1 MKAIGLFSGG
11 LDSTLAVKLIQEQG
25 IEVIAVKF
33 TGPFFQTPP
42 DGRCR
47 ATECAQQMGME
58 FRKVPKGEEFL
69 DMLRHPRHGYGSA
82 INPCVDCRIFMLKK
96 AKAMM
101 EELGASFLITGEVL
115 GQRPMSQRRNMIE
128 LIERES
134 GLEGK
139 IVRPLSAQHFEP
151 TEAERN
157 GWIDRAKLLD
167 IHGRG
172 RRPQIALAGEFG
184 LTEFENPAGG
194 CLLTDK
200 NFAAKMRDLFA
211 HQEHVVM
218 YDIELLKIGRH
229 FRVDG
234 RKLVCA
240 RDKAECEALSRRAQA
255 GEGWAL
261 EPVECAGPTV
271 LVQRPTDGSG
281 AADACDAE
289 ILRVAAEMVAAYSDG
304 VSPEVAVKAFSQAG
318 GAEDVQP
325 AHVELRVPR
334 VARDAIR
341 AVRV

>member
-11 LDSTLAVKLIQEQG
+11 LDSTLALKLIQDQG

-33 TGPFFQTPP
+33 TSPFFQGAP

-47 ATECAQQMGME
+47 ATEVARLMGME
-58 FRKVPKGEEFL
+58 FLKVPKGDVFL

-82 INPCVDCRIFMLKK
+82 MNPCVDCRIFMLKK
-96 AKAMM
+96 AKAIM
-101 EELGASFLITGEVL
+101 EEMGAAFVITGEVL

-172 RRPQIALAGEFG
+172 RRPQIALAAELG
-184 LTEFENPAGG
+184 LSEFENPAGG

-200 NFAAKMRDLFA
+200 NFAAKVRDLFA
-211 HQEHVVM
+211 HQEQPTMH
-218 YDIELLKIGRH
+218 DIELLRIGRH
-229 FRVDG
+229 FRAG
-234 RKLVCA
+234 SYKLICA
-240 RDKAECEALSRRAQA
+240 RNENECEALTRRAEA
-255 GEGWAL
+255 GEGWTF
-261 EPVECAGPTV
+261 EPVKCAGPTV
-271 LVQRPTDGSG
+271 LLLAPTDGSG
-281 AADACDAE
+281 ACSADM
-289 ILRVAAEMVAAYSDG
+289 LQLAAEMVAAYSDG
-304 VSPEVAVKAFSQAG
+304 ESPEVSVRIAAG
-318 GAEDVQP
+318 TKGE
-325 AHVELRVPR
+325 ELSAPR
-334 VARDAIR
+334 IARDAIR
-341 AVRV
+341 AVRIQP

>member
-11 LDSTLAVKLIQEQG
+11 LDSTLAVKMIQDQG

-33 TGPFFQTPP
+33 TGPFFQAPP

-47 ATECAQQMGME
+47 ATETAQKLGME
-58 FRKVPKGEEFL
+58 FRKVPKGEAFV

-101 EELGASFLITGEVL
+101 EEIGAAFLITGEVL

-172 RRPQIALAGEFG
+172 RRPQIELAASLG

-200 NFAAKMRDLFA
+200 NFAAKARDLFA
-211 HQEHVVM
+211 HQEQVAM
-218 YDIELLKIGRH
+218 YDFELLKTGRH
-229 FRVDG
+229 FRADG

-240 RDKAECEALSRRAQA
+240 RDKSECDALNRRAEA
-255 GEGWAL
+255 GEGWVL

-271 LVQRPTDGSG
+271 LVQRKMDGS
-281 AADACDAE
+281 AETDAPDAD

-304 VSPEVAVKAFSQAG
+304 ASPEVAVKAISHAG
-318 GAEDVQP
+318 DADGAQP
-325 AHVELRVPR
+325 ACVELRVPR

>member
-11 LDSTLAVKLIQEQG
+11 LDSTLAVRLIQEQG

-33 TGPFFQTPP
+33 TSPFFQGAP

-82 INPCVDCRIFMLKK
+82 MNPCVDCRIFMLKK
-96 AKAMM
+96 AKAIM
-101 EELGASFLITGEVL
+101 EETGAAFLITGEVL

-172 RRPQIALAGEFG
+172 RRPQIALAAELG
-184 LTEFENPAGG
+184 LTDFENPAGG

-200 NFAAKMRDLFA
+200 NFAAKVRDLFA
-211 HQEHVVM
+211 HQEQVMM

-229 FRVDG
+229 FRADG

-240 RDKAECEALSRRAQA
+240 RDQTECAALNRRAEA
-255 GEGWAL
+255 GEGWL
-261 EPVECAGPTV
+261 FEPVEYAGPAV
-271 LVQRPTDGSG
+271 LLQRKMDGS
-281 AADACDAE
+281 ADTDAGDAE

-304 VSPEVAVKAFSQAG
+304 ASPEMAVKATSCMD
-318 GAEDVQP
+318 GAQP
-325 AHVELRVPR
+325 VCVELRVPR
-334 VARDAIR
+334 IARDAIR
-341 AVRV
+341 AARVHP